1 MGKRILVLGG
11 YGISGRRISQAIAA
25 IPSVEC
31 VVGGRHPQKAG
42 SFAGANSKVVAVNV
56 YDSVS
61 LRRAL
66 EGVFAV
72 VNTVGPFQGHDYNVA
87 ETCAGMGI
95 HYVDLADGRAYVE
108 GITRLQRRAQQKNC
122 LIVSGAS
129 SMPAVSAALV
139 EMLVPE
145 FDRVTEI
152 HTCISPGNKNLLG
165 VATMRAILSY
175 TGHLLRF
182 KDQGRWHYA
191 YGWSKPKVVSFP
203 QPVGKRRVYLC
214 DVPDLDIFPTRY
226 GAQTVTFR
234 AGLELNMF
242 NYGLA
247 ILGRM
252 RRWGWIKNLSR
263 WAPGLAA
270 IGHFSHGLGNVA
282 GGMRVLVRGRKD
294 GQEVEHTVFLLARD
308 ANGPA
313 IGCSP
318 AVALIRKWVRHGPS
332 DVGALPCVGLLTW
345 DELKAEL
352 VDYDITL
359 VRV

>member
-11 YGISGRRISQAIAA
+11 YGTIGRRISQAIAA
-25 IPSVEC
+25 IPSAEC
-31 VVGGRHPQKAG
+31 VVGGRNPQTAE
-42 SFAGANSKVVAVNV
+42 SSAGAITKSVVVNV
-56 YDSVS
+56 NDPVS

-72 VNTVGPFQGHDYNVA
+72 VNTVGPFQGHDYIVA
-87 ETCAGMGI
+87 ETCAGLGI

-108 GITRLQRRAQQKNC
+108 GITRLQRRAQHKNC
-122 LIVSGAS
+122 LIVSGAGS
-129 SMPAVSAALV
+129 VPAVSAALV
-139 EMLVPE
+139 DMLVPE
-145 FDRVTEI
+145 FDRLSEI
-152 HTCISPGNKNLLG
+152 HTCISPGNKNPLG
-165 VATMRAILSY
+165 VGTVRAILRY
-175 TGHLLRF
+175 TGNPLRL

-191 YGWSKPKVVSFP
+191 YGWSTPKVVTFP
-203 QPVGKRRVYLC
+203 KPVGKRRVYLC

-234 AGLELNMF
+234 AGWELNIF

-252 RRWGWIKNLSR
+252 RRWGWMTNLSH

-270 IGHFSHGLGNVA
+270 LGHFFHGFGNVA

-294 GQEVEHTVFLLARD
+294 GQEIEHTVFLLARD
-308 ANGPA
+308 ANGQA
-313 IGCSP
+313 IECSP
-318 AVALIRKWVRHGPS
+318 AVALIRKWVEHGTS
-332 DVGALPCVGLLTW
+332 NTGALPCVGLLTW
-345 DELKAEL
+345 DEIKAEL
-352 VDYDITL
+352 VAYDITL

>member
-11 YGISGRRISQAIAA
+11 YGTLGRRISQAIAA
-25 IPSVEC
+25 IPSAEC
-31 VVGGRHPQKAG
+31 VIGGRNPQKAG
-42 SFAGANSKVVAVNV
+42 SFAGENTKVVAVNV
-56 YDSVS
+56 YDPVS

-72 VNTVGPFQGHDYNVA
+72 VNTVGPFQGHDYTVA

-95 HYVDLADGRAYVE
+95 HYVDLAAARAYVE
-108 GITRLQRRAQQKNC
+108 GITRLQRRAHQKNC
-122 LIVSGAS
+122 LIVSGAGS
-129 SMPAVSAALV
+129 VPALSAALV
-139 EMLVPE
+139 ETLVPE
-145 FDRVTEI
+145 FDRLTEI
-152 HTCISPGNKNLLG
+152 HTCISPGNKNPLG
-165 VATMRAILSY
+165 VGTVRAILSY
-175 TGHLLRF
+175 TGNPLRL

-203 QPVGKRRVYLC
+203 KPVGKRRVYLC

-234 AGLELNMF
+234 AGLELNLF
-242 NYGLA
+242 NYGLV

-252 RRWGWIKNLSR
+252 RRWGWITNLSR
-263 WAPGLAA
+263 WAPGLTA
-270 IGHFSHGLGNVA
+270 IGHFFHGFGNVA

-313 IGCSP
+313 IECSP
-318 AVALIRKWVRHGPS
+318 AVALIRKWVEHGAS
-332 DVGALPCVGLLTW
+332 DAGALPCVGLLTW
-345 DELKAEL
+345 DEIKAEL